1 MKGGEKMKKVWQEPK
16 LEVLD
21 INQTMWNMWGTKHD
35 GAWTENLSNL
45 QPNPNGDGTMGEA
58 QMS

>member
-1 MKGGEKMKKVWQEPK
+1 MKKAWKQPT

-21 INQTMWNMWGTKHD
+21 IKMTMWNLKGRKHD

-45 QPNPNGDGTMGEA
+45 IDNGDGTSSEA